1 MMTGALVERRSP
13 GRRVTHD
20 NMGRVRAVQESKLV
34 EHPRIAL
41 GHGDPL
47 PFPVHR
53 HLTCSLHLGVAPGA
67 ARESSR
73 PMLDDQP
80 FKPFKPPVLALP
92 QPLVLPLL
100 GRPIQL
106 TGLRAQCALRDAEL
120 FGQGTPRH
128 PPLPLAP

>member
-20 NMGRVRAVQESKLV
+20 NMGRVRAVQESNLV

-67 ARESSR
+67 HGVRRATCE
-73 PMLDDQP
+73 PGDLLPLGLGFLP
-80 FKPFKPPVLALP
+80 FEPPVLALP
-92 QPLVLPLL
+92 QPLVL
-100 GRPIQL
+100 
-106 TGLRAQCALRDAEL
+106 A
-120 FGQGTPRH
+120 
-128 PPLPLAP
+128 